1 MDLKAFGYKLINA
14 FKGGVD
20 DSERSSFTDLAPSD
34 KADKD
39 GTYSKAITFALE
51 NSRVKNIALTGPYG
65 SGKSSIIRTYEKN
78 NKKYRFMNVSLAS
91 FKEDDNGNVDI
102 SLIERSILQQMLYG
116 ADANKLPYSR
126 FKRITTPRHP
136 IIKSLA
142 FVFWIIVILY
152 FYLHRNQLHEF
163 EYNTLSWYVWCF
175 AFAYTLSIPA
185 LIISDIYKATFGI
198 SIKKVS
204 LKNAE
209 FETAESSDNSILN
222 RHVDE
227 IIYFF
232 EQTKYDVVVIED
244 LDRFGNPDIFVKLR
258 EINKLINDNQNAR
271 EIKFLYALK
280 DDMFAHKNRA
290 KFFDFIIPVVPII
303 NSSNSL
309 DKMQER
315 LKKHDFAKNIDT
327 QFLREVSLY
336 VDDLRLIHNIFN
348 EFEIYYELLK
358 SVNLDVKKLLAMM
371 IYKNV
376 YPNDFESLHHGK
388 GVLFDVC
395 NKRDEYLTNIK
406 DKLKD
411 KIANLESGLDKL
423 NSEKLRSIRDL
434 IASYVGYIV
443 VHANQSVMGIV
454 VNNQNI
460 QFSQLTTFEQFKP
473 LITEQNIQL
482 WGQNNHIYN
491 QGRFPTNKSFEQ
503 FEAAINPGEKFLSR
517 KENIEN
523 NLELKKIQIE
533 QEIRSLE
540 KEISDLSLK
549 QLSQLLQ
556 SGNIEINESNLEYG
570 VTGGR
575 LLTYLVKNGYI
586 DENYYLYISNFHE
599 GRLSKNDRDYLLTI
613 RNFNYPAPDQKIDTP
628 KEVCA
633 NMREE
638 DFSRGYVLNI
648 DLIDYFIEFHDLCSK
663 YLDSA
668 LDYMSM
674 NFELCEEFFIAYF
687 NKGRYVDDLIRH
699 LSKKWPDLASAA
711 ISSKHSAEI
720 ISYII
725 RFVDSKY
732 ISNNMNSDNIL
743 GDYLSEHGYLVLAS
757 DLQLP
762 DKYDVLKKLS
772 VRFHNLSSLVNNS
785 SVIEFCHNESL
796 YEITIDNVNF
806 VLKKFA
812 DPSIKSTINPETEN
826 YTSIKKAGSDRLKEY
841 IEKNIL
847 TYINNIFLT
856 LPSNCDESE
865 ASIKTLI
872 NNNSI
877 DDELKKSIIS
887 KQKLVFDTFDGLPES
902 IWSHAFLEEKVTIS
916 WNNIS
921 TYLKCDGCDINVL
934 NELLGRERIVK
945 NLSSIDISKEV
956 LSEEDS
962 KLLSRFLINNNDIN
976 DSDYCKLITCIPW
989 VYSNFPDSISETK
1002 YKHLVNA
1009 KRVKLTDKSFG
1020 SIGDNIQILA
1030 LLISRNIDIYLKEKG
1045 KYPLND
1051 ETRQLLLL
1059 SEISEE
1065 SKLNISYDIAP
1076 KSVENNRALSQLISN
1091 VLVSNEVDYSRF
1103 DDAVLSS
1110 AIINS
1115 QSTSDAIKIL
1125 VKCITNWNEEQA
1137 FKVIQYLP
1145 EPFCEIPAYGK
1156 RPKLELNTENLDFAN
1171 ILDRKGFI
1179 SSFKEKSDHIAI
1191 NTFKS
1196 SDHSE

>member
-1 MDLKAFGYKLINA
+1 MDLKVFGYKLISA
-14 FKGGVD
+14 FKGGFD
-20 DSERSSFTDLAPSD
+20 DSEHSSFTDLTPSD

-78 NKKYRFMNVSLAS
+78 NSKYRFMNISLAS
-91 FKEDDNGNVDI
+91 FKEDDHGAVDI

-126 FKRITTPRHP
+126 FKRISTPRHP
-136 IIKSLA
+136 ILKSLA
-142 FVFWIIVILY
+142 FVFWIIVIFYL
-152 FYLHRNQLHEF
+152 YLHRHQLHEF
-163 EYNTLSWYVWCF
+163 EYNTLSWYAWCF
-175 AFAYTLSIPA
+175 FFSYTVSIPV
-185 LIISDIYKATFGI
+185 LIISDIYKASFGI
-198 SIKKVS
+198 SIKKIS

-232 EQTKYDVVVIED
+232 EQTKYNVVVIED
-244 LDRFGNPDIFVKLR
+244 LDRFGNPEIFVKLR

-336 VDDLRLIHNIFN
+336 IDDLRLIHNIFN

-358 SVNLDVKKLLAMM
+358 SANLDVKKLLAMM

-376 YPNDFESLHHGK
+376 YPNDFENLHHGK

-411 KIANLESGLDKL
+411 QITSLERDLDKL
-423 NSEKLRSIRDL
+423 NSEKLRSIREL

-443 VHANQSVMGIV
+443 AHPNQPVMGIV

-473 LITEQNIQL
+473 LLTEQNIQL
-482 WGQNNHIYN
+482 WGHYN
-491 QGRFPTNKSFEQ
+491 QGRLRTNQSFVQ
-503 FEAAINPGEKFLSR
+503 FEADINPGEKFLSR

-523 NLELKKIQIE
+523 NLELKKLQIE

-570 VTGGR
+570 ETGGR

-613 RNFNYPAPDQKIDTP
+613 RNFNHPAPNQKIDTP

-638 DFSRGYVLNI
+638 DFSRGYVLNV
-648 DLIDYFIEFHDLCSK
+648 DLIDYFIEFHSLCSK

-668 LDYMSM
+668 LSYMSI
-674 NFELCEEFFIAYF
+674 NFEFCEEFLIAYF
-687 NKGRYVDDLIRH
+687 NKGRYVDDLIHH
-699 LSKKWPDLASAA
+699 LSKKWPELASAA
-711 ISSKHSAEI
+711 ISSKHAAEI

-762 DKYDVLKKLS
+762 DKYDVLKKLN
-772 VRFHNLSSLVNNS
+772 VRFHNLSSLENNN
-785 SVIEFCHNESL
+785 SVIEFCHDESL
-796 YEITIDNVNF
+796 YEITIDNVSF
-806 VLKKFA
+806 VLQKFS
-812 DPSIKSTINPETEN
+812 DPSLKSTINPETEN
-826 YTSIKKAGSDRLKEY
+826 YTSIKKAGSDRLTEY
-841 IEKNIL
+841 IENNIL

-877 DDELKKSIIS
+877 DVELKKSIIS

-916 WNNIS
+916 WKNIS
-921 TYLKCDGCDINVL
+921 TYLKCDGCDSNVV
-934 NELLGRERIVK
+934 NELLRREHIVK
-945 NLSSIDISKEV
+945 NLSSINISKEG

-1002 YKHLVNA
+1002 HKHLVNA
-1009 KRVKLTDKSFG
+1009 NKVKLTDNSFNF
-1020 SIGDNIQILA
+1020 IGDNIQLLA
-1030 LLISRNIDIYLKEKG
+1030 LLISRNIDIYLKEKE

-1051 ETRQLLLL
+1051 EARELLLS

-1065 SKLNISYDIAP
+1065 SKVNISYDITP
-1076 KSVENNRALSQLISN
+1076 NSVENSQALSQLISN

-1103 DDAVLSS
+1103 DDVVLSS
-1110 AIINS
+1110 VIINS
-1115 QSTSDAIKIL
+1115 QSTSDAVKIL
-1125 VKCITNWNEEQA
+1125 IKCIPNWNEEQT
-1137 FKVIQYLP
+1137 FKIIQSLP
-1145 EPFCEIPAYGK
+1145 EPFCEISAYGK
-1156 RPKLELNTENLDFAN
+1156 RPKLELNTENLELAN
-1171 ILDRKGFI
+1171 ILATKGFI
-1179 SSFKEKSDHIAI
+1179 SSIKEKPDFITI

-1196 SDHSE
+1196 NDHSE